1 MTRTYVHGR
10 SGCLRFRKHSQQP
23 SQLLSHNSLFDMSL
37 TYKLHI
43 TSPQHNFFIMSCTDQ
58 PGKSAPSPV
67 PAPDKDHPPADLNEC
82 VLSNPVVTSS
92 TEDPEE
98 SQPNEEAPEPVLN
111 ESVVGNPSPCS
122 LNLSV
127 SNSCNATFNTIFLV
141 WVGKWLAGNH
151 SPNLM
156 CVCVWPYSGHEV
168 TLFWW
173 GRSCT

>member
-1 MTRTYVHGR
+1 
-10 SGCLRFRKHSQQP
+10 
-23 SQLLSHNSLFDMSL
+23 
-37 TYKLHI
+37 
-43 TSPQHNFFIMSCTDQ
+43 MSCTDQ

-127 SNSCNATFNTIFLV
+127 SNSCNAIFNTIFLV